1 MTFVL
6 PHAQLQLL
14 STCFANTR
22 NPSPNMRPNLHAIVI
37 PIPAIIPMGT
47 CLKRQL
53 LANSTVRSP
62 NHPPFRKRLISTS
75 IPLLPRYGFTKPCNV
90 PLAPSHRRGIAVTAT
105 APDAMF
111 RQPPPEPGADF
122 NVVMIGAGVSLT
134 FDFLL
139 FPTDSD
145 IFL

>member
-1 MTFVL
+1 
-6 PHAQLQLL
+6 
-14 STCFANTR
+14 
-22 NPSPNMRPNLHAIVI
+22 MRPNLHAIVI
-37 PIPAIIPMGT
+37 PTPAIIPMGT

-53 LANSTVRSP
+53 LANPNVRSP
-62 NHPPFRKRLISTS
+62 NLPPFRKRLISTS
-75 IPLLPRYGFTKPCNV
+75 TPLLPRYGFTKPCNV

-134 FDFLL
+134 FNPLL
-139 FPTDSD
+139 FPADSN
-145 IFL
+145 ILL

>member
-1 MTFVL
+1 M
-6 PHAQLQLL
+6 H
-14 STCFANTR
+14 
-22 NPSPNMRPNLHAIVI
+22 PNLHAIII
-37 PIPAIIPMGT
+37 PTPAIIRMGT

-62 NHPPFRKRLISTS
+62 NLLPLRKRFISTS
-75 IPLLPRYGFTKPCNV
+75 TLLLPRHGFTEHCNA
-90 PLAPSHRRGIAVTAT
+90 PLAPSHRRGIAVTAM

-134 FDFLL
+134 FNPLL
-139 FPTDSD
+139 FPADSN
-145 IFL
+145 ILL